1 MGLYPGGFYPPLR
14 GARYLGQRPLFGP
27 FESCMGKVC
36 PQRSPCGHVR
46 VLSCAAVPKPSTAL
60 RRAGSL
66 IRARH
71 CASARSSGTSALPF
85 ALLRWIPREGR
96 FEADSFLGSG
106 LRSTFRRNA
115 QCRPSR
121 CLQCRW
127 HRSDPL
133 AYSQS
138 GNISTINGLDGRPA
152 RSLNTSRKAYSL
164 PLVSPCTRSLQCL
177 AFSSLPCAA
186 PCARPGATPPH

>member
-1 MGLYPGGFYPPLR
+1 MLLPFLLVGNGYVEAILQFWLLFGVIFIKSTTSSMSKTDEEVLYLKLGLYPGGFYPPLR

-115 QCRPSR
+115 QCGP
-121 CLQCRW
+121 
-127 HRSDPL
+127 
-133 AYSQS
+133 
-138 GNISTINGLDGRPA
+138 I
-152 RSLNTSRKAYSL
+152 KAQLYTN
-164 PLVSPCTRSLQCL
+164 VH
-177 AFSSLPCAA
+177 SSHHANA
-186 PCARPGATPPH
+186 